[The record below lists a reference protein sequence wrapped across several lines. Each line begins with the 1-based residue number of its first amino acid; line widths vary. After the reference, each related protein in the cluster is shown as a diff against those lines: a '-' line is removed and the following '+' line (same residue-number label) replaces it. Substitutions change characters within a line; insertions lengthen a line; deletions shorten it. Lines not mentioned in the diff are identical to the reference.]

1 MAELQKD
8 GGSCE
13 VTGLLGEEGEE
24 SQAGVPGL
32 HSPQEAMEVSRWTPG
47 LCVRAPGT
55 SAAIYKA
62 ETRREGEVP
71 EGTYIFQRKKKK
83 T

>member
-24 SQAGVPGL
+24 SQAVVPGL
-32 HSPQEAMEVSRWTPG
+32 HRLVSCADTLANDSPPFR
-47 LCVRAPGT
+47 
-55 SAAIYKA
+55 
-62 ETRREGEVP
+62 
-71 EGTYIFQRKKKK
+71 QRGHDQL
-83 T
+83 